1 MNKKLCVLTGV
12 GPETGTGAEIA
23 RHFSENGYH
32 VAMIART
39 EDNLRYLEKKYHNT
53 TAYPCD
59 VGNIEDFE
67 KTLKKIQMELGS
79 ADVVIHNAPLGTRGS
94 ILDLSYQ
101 DLEKNFRVNTT
112 ALLILSQI
120 TLPKMLEQESGTII
134 VTGNTAAERGKDGW
148 GFFAASKAAQK
159 ILAESM
165 AREFG
170 PKGIHVAYVI
180 IDALID
186 TPRT

>member
-59 VGNIEDFE
+59 VGNIEGFE

-101 DLEKNFRVNTT
+101 DLEKNR
-112 ALLILSQI
+112 
-120 TLPKMLEQESGTII
+120 
-134 VTGNTAAERGKDGW
+134 
-148 GFFAASKAAQK
+148 K
-159 ILAESM
+159 I
-165 AREFG
+165 
-170 PKGIHVAYVI
+170 
-180 IDALID
+180 
-186 TPRT
+186 